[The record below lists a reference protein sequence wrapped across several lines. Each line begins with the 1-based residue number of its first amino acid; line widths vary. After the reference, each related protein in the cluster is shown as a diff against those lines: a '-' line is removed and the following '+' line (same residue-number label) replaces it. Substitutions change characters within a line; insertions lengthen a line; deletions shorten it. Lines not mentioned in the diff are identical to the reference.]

1 MSICLGVL
9 TWRRAKGWLP
19 CDTCLD
25 TWLGDTSPGMLPDAH
40 NDTHTWIYIYTYI
53 YIFIWISC
61 IILPD
66 IRLQDVWADSHLKFD
81 RHIRWHKADV
91 LTNTRLDMSPA
102 MHACVLTCTLTHVL
116 TYCQT
121 AVCRNICT
129 DTCHSFLQTSLQK
142 WTEICWFTDWHVW
155 TCIQACRVINVW
167 DITRHLFYVRGYVL
181 AHVWHVDWHIS
192 KKNILASG
200 WLLAWTHVFT
210 CLIYLQT
217 KVLK

>member
-1 MSICLGVL
+1 M
-9 TWRRAKGWLP
+9 
-19 CDTCLD
+19 
-25 TWLGDTSPGMLPDAH
+25 
-40 NDTHTWIYIYTYI
+40 THTHMNIYIYIHIYIYI

-192 KKNILASG
+192 KKISWQVADFWPEHMSS
-200 WLLAWTHVFT
+200 HVWYT
-210 CLIYLQT
+210 CRQRCWSRIC
-217 KVLK
+217 VNWP